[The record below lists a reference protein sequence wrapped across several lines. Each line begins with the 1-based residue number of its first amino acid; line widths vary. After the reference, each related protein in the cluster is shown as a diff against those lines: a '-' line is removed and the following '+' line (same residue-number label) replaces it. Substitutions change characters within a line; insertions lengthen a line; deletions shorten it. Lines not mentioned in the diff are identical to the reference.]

1 MKCGAAING
10 VMTFTIGDG
19 VMLGYTTLSHTF
31 LYESRYIQ
39 L

>member
-1 MKCGAAING
+1 MKCYAAINR

-31 LYESRYIQ
+31 LYESSYTQ